1 MIKPMSAS
9 FAASATS
16 FRPAPILATDIAGHQ
31 IEVITR
37 GSERLSRLL
46 TLINQAEQSLYLI
59 MYIYADDVAG
69 RQIGAAM
76 VAAAQRGVR
85 VRAVIDRFG
94 SSNLNDAFYAPLRDA
109 GGEICFF
116 SRRWSSSYLIRNH
129 QKLILIDGKICVSG
143 GFNIA
148 DSYLQDGH
156 SNDWLDLGLIVRG
169 PSIIRIRRWCR
180 LLFIY
185 SRDHDGK
192 ILILRKMIKQWP
204 ISRAPVA
211 WLVGGPT
218 QRLSPWART
227 LKRDMGRARRIDMAM
242 AYFSPGHGMLR
253 RLGRI
258 AKFGKARFIMSGKSD
273 NGATIGASRLAYS
286 HLLKRGAKISEFGAC
301 RFHMKLVVIDDIT
314 YIGTANF
321 DVRSLF
327 LNVEMMLRVADAG
340 FAADMRRLIRE
351 VDQASAPITLAEHV
365 KRANIFTRMRWA
377 LAWLVVGVVDYTVSR
392 RLNFGLRDDPALTEV
407 QESYRT
413 ERHIAD

>member
-1 MIKPMSAS
+1 M
-9 FAASATS
+9 AASLADPAPF
-16 FRPAPILATDIAGHQ
+16 FRPAPILASDVAGHRL
-31 IEVITR
+31 EVITS
-37 GSERLSRLL
+37 GSERLTRLL
-46 TLINQAEQSLYLI
+46 ALINAAERSIYLI
-59 MYIYADDVAG
+59 MYIYADDSAG
-69 RQIGAAM
+69 RQIGSAM
-76 VAAAQRGVR
+76 VDAARRGVR

-94 SSNLNDAFYAPLRDA
+94 SSNLQDSFYANLRDA

-116 SRRWSSSYLIRNH
+116 SRRWASSYLIRNH

-156 SNDWLDLGLIVRG
+156 SEDWLDLGLIVTG

-180 LLFIY
+180 QLFIY

-192 ILILRKMIKQWP
+192 ILILRKIIKNWP
-204 ISRAPVA
+204 ISRSPVA

-218 QRLSPWART
+218 ERLSPWSRT
-227 LKRDMGRARRIDMAM
+227 LKRDMVRARRIDMAM

-258 AKFGKARFIMSGKSD
+258 AKFGKARFVMSGKSD
-273 NGATIGASRLAYS
+273 NAATIGASRLAYR
-286 HLLKRGAKISEFGAC
+286 HLLKRGAKISEFGEC
-301 RFHMKLVVIDDIT
+301 RFHMKLIVIDDIT

-327 LNVEMMLRVADAG
+327 LNVEMMLRVADAR
-340 FAADMRRLIRE
+340 FADNMRRLIRE
-351 VDQASAPITLAEHV
+351 VDQASVPITLAEHR
-365 KRANIFTRMRWA
+365 KRANIFTRIRWT

-392 RLNFGLRDDPALTEV
+392 RLNFGLRDDPALTEAK
-407 QESYRT
+407 EAYRT
-413 ERHIAD
+413 DLDIAD

>member
-1 MIKPMSAS
+1 MSGPIADPAS
-9 FAASATS
+9 Y
-16 FRPAPILATDIAGHQ
+16 FRPAPIVAKDIAGHH
-31 IEVITR
+31 IEVITS
-37 GSERLSRLL
+37 GSERLRRLL
-46 TLINQAEQSLYLI
+46 DLIRSAERSIYLI
-59 MYIYADDVAG
+59 MYIYADDTAG

-76 VAAAQRGVR
+76 VDAALRGVR

-94 SSNLNDAFYAPLRDA
+94 SSQLNDSFYAPLQQA
-109 GGEICFF
+109 GGEVCFF
-116 SRRWSSSYLIRNH
+116 SRRWASSYLIRNH
-129 QKLILIDGKICVSG
+129 QKLILIDGKTCVSG

-156 SNDWLDLGLIVRG
+156 SDDWLDLGLIVSG

-180 LLFIY
+180 QLFLY

-192 ILILRKMIKQWP
+192 ILILRKMIKNWP
-204 ISRAPVA
+204 ISRSPVA
-211 WLVGGPT
+211 WLVGGPSE
-218 QRLSPWART
+218 RLSPWSRT

-273 NGATIGASRLAYS
+273 NGATIGASRLSYR
-286 HLLKRGAKISEFGAC
+286 HLLKRGAKISEFGQC

-351 VDQASAPITLAEHV
+351 VDQAATPVTLVEHL
-365 KRANIFTRMRWA
+365 KRANIFNRLRWA

-392 RLNFGLRDDPALTEV
+392 RLNFGLKDDPALAEARDTYHAELAPR
-407 QESYRT
+407 E
-413 ERHIAD
+413 

>member
-1 MIKPMSAS
+1 MSGSPADP
-9 FAASATS
+9 APY
-16 FRPAPILATDIAGHQ
+16 FRPASLTARDVAGHQ
-31 IEVITR
+31 IEVITT
-37 GSERLSRLL
+37 GSERLRRLL
-46 TLINQAEQSLYLI
+46 ALINEAERSLYLI
-59 MYIYADDVAG
+59 MYIYADDAAG

-76 VAAAQRGVR
+76 VDAARRGVR

-94 SSNLNDAFYAPLRDA
+94 SSNLHDSFYASLRDA

-116 SRRWSSSYLIRNH
+116 SRRWASSYLIRNH

-148 DSYLQDGH
+148 DSYLQDSH
-156 SNDWLDLGLIVRG
+156 SDDWLDLGLIVTG

-180 LLFIY
+180 QLFIY

-192 ILILRKMIKQWP
+192 LLILRKIIKNWP

-218 QRLSPWART
+218 ERLSPWSRT
-227 LKRDMGRARRIDMAM
+227 LKRDMVRARRIDMAM

-273 NGATIGASRLAYS
+273 NGATIGASRLAYR
-286 HLLKRGAKISEFGAC
+286 HLLKRGAKISEFGEC
-301 RFHMKLVVIDDIT
+301 RFHMKLIVIDDIT

-327 LNVEMMLRVADAG
+327 LNVEMMLRVADAD
-340 FAADMRRLIRE
+340 FASDMRRLIRE
-351 VDQASAPITLAEHV
+351 VEQASAPITLAEHM
-365 KRANIFTRMRWA
+365 KNANFFTRLRWT

-392 RLNFGLRDDPALTEV
+392 RLNFGLRDDPALAEAA
-407 QESYRT
+407 EAYR
-413 ERHIAD
+413 ADQLDRV